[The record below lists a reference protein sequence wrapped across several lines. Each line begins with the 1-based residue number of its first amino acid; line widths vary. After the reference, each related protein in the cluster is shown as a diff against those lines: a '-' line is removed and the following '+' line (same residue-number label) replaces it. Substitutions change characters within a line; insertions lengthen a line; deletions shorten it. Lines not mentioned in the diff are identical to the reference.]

1 MTLETYHKRRGQED
15 KGERRHILKI
25 FFNKEEDM
33 EMKEKEEKRLEA
45 AEFETMDLDGR
56 KVWTNKAIKN
66 HALGAMGIGL
76 IPLPVVDFVALTTLQ
91 LRLLYKLSKFY
102 NVRFIKG
109 KGKNIIASMLGG
121 YIPVSM
127 AGPIASLVKAIPIV
141 GQTSGVLAMSSLAG
155 ATTYAL
161 GKVFVQHFESGGT
174 LLDFDPATLRDYFAE
189 QFKEGEKATEELK
202 KGAPLKSTS

>member
-1 MTLETYHKRRGQED
+1 MET
-15 KGERRHILKI
+15 
-25 FFNKEEDM
+25 
-33 EMKEKEEKRLEA
+33 KEKEEKVMEA

-56 KVWTNKAIKN
+56 KVWTNNLIKK

-76 IPLPVVDFVALTTLQ
+76 IPLPILDFVALMSLQ
-91 LRLLYKLSKFY
+91 IRLLYKLSGFYGVKFT
-102 NVRFIKG
+102 KG

-121 YIPVSM
+121 YLPVAM
-127 AGPIASLVKAIPIV
+127 AAPFASLVKAIPVV

-189 QFKEGEKATEELK
+189 QFKEGKKVTEELK
-202 KGAPLKSTS
+202 KGAPIKSTS

>member
-1 MTLETYHKRRGQED
+1 MET
-15 KGERRHILKI
+15 
-25 FFNKEEDM
+25 
-33 EMKEKEEKRLEA
+33 KEKEEKRLEA

-56 KVWTNKAIKN
+56 KAWTNKAIKN
-66 HALGAMGIGL
+66 HALGAMVIGL
-76 IPLPVVDFVALTTLQ
+76 IPLPAVDFVALTSLQ
-91 LRLLYKLSKFY
+91 LRLLYKFSKFY
-102 NVRFIKG
+102 NVKFIKG

-174 LLDFDPATLRDYFAE
+174 LLDFDPATLRDYFVE
-189 QFKEGEKATEELK
+189 QFKEGGKVTEELK